1 MDVKQVVGVAKDY
14 VKDLFASE
22 GIFDLG
28 LEEVEFDENAK
39 RWNVT
44 IGFSRP
50 WDKPVLGTTIS
61 EKLAALAERTASPK
75 RSYKI
80 VRIDDVSGQVLA
92 LKNRESN
99 S

>member
-1 MDVKQVVGVAKDY
+1 MDVKQVVDLAKNY

-28 LEEVEFDENAK
+28 LEEVELDENVSC
-39 RWNVT
+39 WNVT

-50 WDKPVLGTTIS
+50 WDKPVFGTIG
-61 EKLAALAERTASPK
+61 EKLAALAERTTSPK
-75 RSYKI
+75 RSYKV
-80 VRIDDVSGQVLA
+80 VRIDDVSGRVLA

>member
-1 MDVKQVVGVAKDY
+1 MDVKQVVDLAKNY

-28 LEEVEFDENAK
+28 LEEVEFDENVQ

-50 WDKPVLGTTIS
+50 WDKIFFSTF
-61 EKLAALAERTASPK
+61 EKLAALAERTTSPK
-75 RSYKI
+75 RSYKV
-80 VRIDDVSGQVLA
+80 VRIDDVSGRVLA

>member
-1 MDVKQVVGVAKDY
+1 MDVKEAVNMAKEY

-22 GIFDLG
+22 GIFDIG
-28 LEEVEFDENAK
+28 LEEVEYDESVK
-39 RWNVT
+39 CWNVT

-50 WDKPVLGTTIS
+50 WDKPVYGTVA
-61 EKLAALAERTASPK
+61 EKIAALAERTTSPK
-75 RSYKI
+75 RSYKV
-80 VRIDDVSGQVLA
+80 VRIDNDFRRVLA